1 MRILVEFDGAEAPCY
16 AWSYVEA
23 FREMGHEVTTCGE
36 GHGFADRVDVK
47 PDAPWCPDLILDI
60 ENGRNQK
67 GELRFRAHESR
78 WLRFHVGELGSIR
91 TSNVKTAALLV
102 DSHGHPDLHAEVA
115 KYYDHVFF
123 AVWARRD
130 LFAGH
135 PSAHWCPN
143 ATDLKWFGTPEQ
155 LAIEPT
161 IDVGFFG
168 SKRGLSRADDLVAI
182 CKVNGWTYDVRQ
194 VASNR
199 NPNRWPATGEAMA
212 RCRVLFN
219 RGQKHDGP
227 NQRVMESMAMGRP
240 LLTDRDE
247 RDGMRVLFETGL
259 HYYGYE
265 SPKDLEMAMGALV
278 DNEPMRKHFG
288 AIQRAEV
295 EAKHLVK
302 HRAAQIL
309 EVIS

>member
-1 MRILVEFDGAEAPCY
+1 MRILVAFDGAGAPCY

-23 FREMGHEVTTCGE
+23 FREMGHFVRVTGE
-36 GHGFADRVDVK
+36 GRPDDMWVD
-47 PDAPWCPDLILDI
+47 PEPWDLFLQI
-60 ENGRNQK
+60 ENGRNEK
-67 GELRFRAHESR
+67 GELRLDLCPDVQAPRA
-78 WLRFHVGELGSIR
+78 V
-91 TSNVKTAALLV
+91 LLI

-115 KYYDHVFF
+115 KSYDHVFF

-143 ATDLKWFGTPEQ
+143 ATDLKWFGAERFAHITPEF
-155 LAIEPT
+155 
-161 IDVGFFG
+161 DVGFFG
-168 SKRGLSRADDLVAI
+168 SKKGLSRADDLVAI
-182 CKVNGWTYDVRQ
+182 CKANGWTYDVRQ

-199 NPNRWPATGEAMA
+199 NVNRWPATGEAMA

-240 LLTDRDE
+240 LLCDWDQQSGMSRLFGGGEHYVQYTDRQ
-247 RDGMRVLFETGL
+247 
-259 HYYGYE
+259 
-265 SPKDLEMAMGALV
+265 DLEHSILLCMKEEAFTQNLARRG
-278 DNEPMRKHFG
+278 
-288 AIQRAEV
+288 RAEV
-295 EAKHLVK
+295 EANHLVK

-309 EVIS
+309 EVIGG

>member
-1 MRILVEFDGAEAPCY
+1 MRIAVVFRADYQYGTPVPCY
-16 AWSYVEA
+16 AWSYVQA
-23 FREMGHEVTTCGE
+23 FREMGHEVDVHGD
-36 GHGFADRVDVK
+36 GHGLADWLVRDYDFA
-47 PDAPWCPDLILDI
+47 LEI
-60 ENGRNQK
+60 ENGRNAE
-67 GELRFRAHESR
+67 GELRFAIAGRNTTTPRA
-78 WLRFHVGELGSIR
+78 V
-91 TSNVKTAALLV
+91 LLI

-115 KYYDHVFF
+115 KSYDHVFF

-143 ATDLKWFGTPEQ
+143 ATDLKWFGAERFAHIT
-155 LAIEPT
+155 PT

-168 SKRGLSRADDLVAI
+168 SKKGLSRADDLVAI
-182 CKVNGWTYDVRQ
+182 CKANGWTYDVRQ

-199 NPNRWPATGEAMA
+199 NVSRWPATGEAMA

-240 LLTDRDE
+240 LLSDYDPK
-247 RDGMRVLFETGL
+247 DGMEKLFSFAS
-259 HYYGYE
+259 HYYGYAD
-265 SPKDLEMAMGALV
+265 SFSLEACLRAALT
-278 DNEPMRKHFG
+278 DKALYRHEAR
-288 AIQRAEV
+288 REV
-295 EAKHLVK
+295 EAKHLIK

-309 EVIS
+309 EVVGR